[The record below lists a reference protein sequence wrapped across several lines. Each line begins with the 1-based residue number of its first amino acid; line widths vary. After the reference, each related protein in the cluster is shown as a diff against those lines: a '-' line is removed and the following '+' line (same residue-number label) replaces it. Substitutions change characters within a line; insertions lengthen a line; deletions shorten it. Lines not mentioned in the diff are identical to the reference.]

1 LATIQAEL
9 KGKASG
15 FTILEMEASLTFG
28 EFAGFIREYW
38 AVPARKEIAPE
49 TRFER
54 DLGLTGDDGGDLLLA
69 TEKQFCVALCS
80 DETGIRKTFNL
91 EPNEYLFHSEGLEL
105 FPFEMT
111 SLFSTTAHS
120 VREFTVG
127 ELYEAVRKAK
137 AGRPNSSEAATPE

>member
-1 LATIQAEL
+1 
-9 KGKASG
+9 
-15 FTILEMEASLTFG
+15 MEASPTFN
-28 EFAGFIREYW
+28 EFSRFIREYW
-38 AVPARKEIAPE
+38 DVPARKEIVAE

-54 DLGLTGDDGGDLLLA
+54 DLGLTGDDGNDLLLA
-69 TEKQFCVALCS
+69 TEKQFGVALCS
-80 DETGIRKTFNL
+80 YETGVRKTFNL

-137 AGRPNSSEAATPE
+137 AERSEPSETATPG

>member
-1 LATIQAEL
+1 
-9 KGKASG
+9 
-15 FTILEMEASLTFG
+15 MTFD
-28 EFAGFIREYW
+28 EFGRFIREYW

-49 TRFER
+49 TQFER
-54 DLGLTGDDGGDLLLA
+54 DLGLTGDDGNDLLLA
-69 TEKQFCVALCS
+69 PEKQFGVALCS
-80 DETGIRKTFNL
+80 DETGVRRTFNL

-137 AGRPNSSEAATPE
+137 ADQSKSSEAATPE

>member
-1 LATIQAEL
+1 
-9 KGKASG
+9 
-15 FTILEMEASLTFG
+15 
-28 EFAGFIREYW
+28 
-38 AVPARKEIAPE
+38 VPE
-49 TRFER
+49 TKFER

-80 DETGIRKTFNL
+80 DETGVRMTFNL

-111 SLFSTTAHS
+111 SLFGSAYS

-127 ELYEAVRKAK
+127 ELFEAVCKAK
-137 AGRPNSSEAATPE
+137 AGRFKSSEEATPD